1 MSEGGLKLMAEDEED
16 LAILSAHL
24 QDAVMRV
31 GDLAYLPKSR
41 RFAAFLNR
49 FCWEG
54 CPENSVGE
62 RTRSGLHFNNV
73 LKVQAMNV
81 RQDDPDAVVELL
93 ALRFEPK
100 AEGGGVYR
108 LAARRGRG
116 HTARGRGDRGGVARY
131 LRALAGTGAAGTQ
144 PGRGLKITREFR

>member
-1 MSEGGLKLMAEDEED
+1 MTEDGLKLVAEDEED

-93 ALRFEPK
+93 ALRFEPT
-100 AEGGGVYR
+100 AEGG
-108 LAARRGRG
+108 AG
-116 HTARGRGDRGGVARY
+116 HVD
-131 LRALAGTGAAGTQ
+131 LMLAGGGCIRLEVEAIDAALRDISEHWPARARPAHSLEEG
-144 PGRGLKITREFR
+144 

>member
-1 MSEGGLKLMAEDEED
+1 MNESSTKGGLALIAEDEED

-31 GDLAYLPKSR
+31 GDLVYLPKSR

-49 FCWEG
+49 YCWEG
-54 CPENSVGE
+54 CPEGSTGE
-62 RTRSGLHFNNV
+62 RTRTGLHFNNV

-93 ALRFEPK
+93 AMRFEPK
-100 AEGGGVYR
+100 ADGAGFIDLLLAGGGAIR
-108 LAARRGRG
+108 LEVEAIEAALRDISE
-116 HTARGRGDRGGVARY
+116 HWPARARPEHS
-131 LRALAGTGAAGTQ
+131 LEEG
-144 PGRGLKITREFR
+144 